1 MAPTLQPTRDGY
13 ETPPSL
19 SAYLK
24 DLTPCP
30 RATYLARRYTRP
42 SCKLFR
48 ILRRHTPDK
57 LVLVTDLKV
66 QRSITEN
73 DEELKGSFAM
83 FALGNRALEALFQ
96 PKLVAVDAIAHGA
109 EGANRWQL
117 QEERKSA
124 LIRLGFIQGKEG
136 GPTACLSCGG
146 FGFFAVQEIG
156 GELPYSTIVP
166 PTYFNVVIQ

>member
-1 MAPTLQPTRDGY
+1 MRH
-13 ETPPSL
+13 
-19 SAYLK
+19 
-24 DLTPCP
+24 
-30 RATYLARRYTRP
+30 YTWP
-42 SCKLFR
+42 SCKLFH

-73 DEELKGSFAM
+73 DDELKGSFAM
-83 FALGNRALEALFQ
+83 FALGDRALEALLR

-109 EGANRWQL
+109 EGASRWQL
-117 QEERKSA
+117 QGERTSA
-124 LIRLGFIQGKEG
+124 LIQLGLIQGKVG
-136 GPTACLSCGG
+136 GPTACLSCGR

-156 GELPYSTIVP
+156 GELPYSTVL